1 MSRERATQREVGS
14 GVLCK
19 TPGVDDAR
27 SDPSTEWEEH
37 ADWWRANF
45 TEGRD
50 PEYEEQLLP
59 LLRELVAPTLGDR
72 ILDAGCGEGQVAR
85 LFAESGAGTIG
96 CDLSE
101 AQLAAASSFRGPER
115 GVSPSP
121 PLYVR
126 GSLEALPVRGGV
138 FDAAVAVLVLE
149 HVAAVEEAI
158 EELARVTRR
167 DGRVVVVLNHPLF
180 QTPDSG
186 WIDDRILEESYWR
199 VGPYLVEQ
207 ATLEEV
213 DRGVFL
219 TFHHRPLSRYLNA
232 FVDAGLA
239 IEQVLEP
246 HPPPGFLA
254 LAPSYAQSSDI
265 PRVLVVVCR
274 RVATEK

>member
-14 GVLCK
+14 RVLCK
-19 TPGVDDAR
+19 TPGVDDVY

-115 GVSPSP
+115 GVSPLP

-167 DGRVVVVLNHPLF
+167 GGRVVVVLNHPLF

-239 IEQVLEP
+239 IERVLEP

-254 LAPSYAQSSDI
+254 LAPAYAQSSDI
-265 PRVLVVVCR
+265 PRVLAVVCR